1 MRGND
6 MVEELIT
13 IEQLERVRRLI
24 KAGQEDLAVQTLDA
38 MIDGRLLRIESF
50 EKDMW
55 ENVPV

>member
-1 MRGND
+1 